1 MYVIWWSLFIRRLV
15 STLAFDLVYLLVTVS
30 ITQRNRLSMSQDSHS
45 EGLNQDESLTKD
57 NHSKLLEAVGIL
69 SGSTNQKNIDQKSM
83 EEVLR
88 LRLEN
93 VKALGLEN
101 LPLTEL
107 DLNLLT
113 LEVLQYQTASLS
125 LDILE
130 RLSVGEQ
137 NGKSLELSLSQQG
150 TLKTLVA
157 ILFRWK
163 VTNDTD
169 KFNKPT
175 TSGRKETMQ
184 ELLKTTTRL
193 LRIMFPDDKP
203 DQTPQT
209 SNRIGTILLHN
220 SVPEILP
227 AMFSLGWLPPGEC
240 TEGAYI
246 RASALRI
253 LNRCASFIHFPLI
266 KYVLMHTFGRKV
278 SH

>member
-1 MYVIWWSLFIRRLV
+1 
-15 STLAFDLVYLLVTVS
+15 
-30 ITQRNRLSMSQDSHS
+30 MSQDTYS
-45 EGLNQDESLTKD
+45 EDLSRDESLPKD

-69 SGSTNQKNIDQKSM
+69 SGSTNQKSIDQKSM
-83 EEVLR
+83 EEMLR

-101 LPLTEL
+101 LLLTEQ
-107 DLNLLT
+107 DLNSLT

-130 RLSVGEQ
+130 RLSVEEQ
-137 NGKSLELSLSQQG
+137 NGKGLELSLSQQG

-169 KFNKPT
+169 KFNKTT

-203 DQTPQT
+203 DQTFQT
-209 SNRIGTILLHN
+209 SNRIGTIFLHN
-220 SVPEILP
+220 SVPEVLP

-246 RASALRI
+246 RASTLRI
-253 LNRCASFIHFPLI
+253 LNRWVSFIHFALI
-266 KYVLMHTFGRKV
+266 KYVLMCTSGRKV
-278 SH
+278 SR